1 MARPWPGSWS
11 EAVLSAPSARGPGPD
26 WAAPWL
32 QDDRVAGLA
41 LQQHL
46 RAGLTVA
53 AALNRLAA
61 ALPADRQP
69 ALQGQVLRFVP
80 QAALPPGEGYE
91 AFIARTATVPTRDH
105 WHDAL
110 NGLVWLRWPA
120 LKVRLNA
127 LHQAG
132 LDEAP
137 AAVRPG
143 ERQRGALRDALT
155 LFDENGAWLEAP
167 PALCEALRAR
177 DWPRLFIALRPLWAE
192 ARLQVV
198 GHALMEKLMQPRKPI
213 CAHVLLRDPLS
224 LGAADWAGKPFA
236 PLPVLGVPG
245 WWAGNADPAFYADP
259 AVFRPPRP
267 STGLQCG

>member
-1 MARPWPGSWS
+1 MC
-11 EAVLSAPSARGPGPD
+11 EPSGLGAGPD
-26 WAAPWL
+26 WTAPWL
-32 QDDRVAGLA
+32 RDDRAAGWA
-41 LQQHL
+41 LQQSL
-46 RAGLTVA
+46 CAGLTVA
-53 AALNRLAA
+53 EALNQQVA
-61 ALPADRQP
+61 ALPDEHRP
-69 ALQGQVLRFVP
+69 ALRGQVLRFVP
-80 QAALPPGEGYE
+80 QAALPAGEGYE
-91 AFIARTATVPTRDH
+91 AFVARTASVPTREY

-120 LKVRLNA
+120 LKARLNA
-127 LHQAG
+127 LHLAG

-137 AAVRPG
+137 VPAPPG
-143 ERQRGALRDALT
+143 VRQRGALRDALT

-192 ARLQVV
+192 ARLHVI

-224 LGAADWAGKPFA
+224 LDAADWAGKPFA

-259 AVFRPPRP
+259 GVFRPPRP
-267 STGLQCG
+267 SGGPQCG